1 MYRLQVVLEWKVV
14 VEVRQLEVEAAVE
27 LQMLLLE
34 VAAVEGAVEL
44 RRHLEVEVAGVRL
57 RLVSEPLAGPS
68 PHLNAQKS
76 NIT

>member
-1 MYRLQVVLEWKVV
+1 MKWEAQVV

-27 LQMLLLE
+27 LLLLLLE
-34 VAAVEGAVEL
+34 VAAVAGEVGL
-44 RRHLEVEVAGVRL
+44 RRRLEVEVEAVRL
-57 RLVSEPLAGPS
+57 RSVSEPLAGPS